1 MGAAGAELLTESI
14 SFIANALTAVEPR
27 LAADPGWSADVHNG
41 DVSVGVGAAAGAG
54 GRH

>member
-14 SFIANALTAVEPR
+14 SFIVNAFAAVEPR
-27 LAADPGWSADVHNG
+27 LAAGSGRVADVHYG
-41 DVSVGVGAAAGAG
+41 DISVGVGATTRIS